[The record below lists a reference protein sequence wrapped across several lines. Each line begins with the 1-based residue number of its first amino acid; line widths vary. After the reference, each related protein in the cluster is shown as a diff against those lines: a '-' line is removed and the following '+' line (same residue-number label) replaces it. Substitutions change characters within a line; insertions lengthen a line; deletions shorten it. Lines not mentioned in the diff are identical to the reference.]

1 MLKLFTLLALG
12 LPAAS
17 ASRAAKPNFVVFFGD
32 GAHQPPRAVSAW
44 WGG

>member
-1 MLKLFTLLALG
+1 MLKVFTLLALG

-32 GAHQPPRAVSAW
+32 GARRLPWAVH
-44 WGG
+44 GGGGG